1 MSGTALRGG
10 LTRLIAPT
18 EKAEGLMKKYGI
30 SVQKTADG
38 NVDNGSLTRK
48 TWWLKC

>member
-1 MSGTALRGG
+1 MAGTALRGG

-18 EKAEGLMKKYGI
+18 DKAKALMDEYGI

-38 NVDNGSLTRK
+38 NVDLRATNG
-48 TWWLKC
+48 